1 MIHSI
6 LLVDDDPDDQ
16 YIFNNALKVVDK
28 SILLSIAKDGVYA
41 FEKLQVMKP
50 DLIFLDINMPRM
62 NGIEFLTKLR
72 TLDLFNQIP
81 VVVYSTT
88 SNIADKIKVKTLGAK
103 DCVEKPIL
111 FEDTVDAI
119 RRVINLFQTSCS
131 QPA

>member
-16 YIFNNALKVVDK
+16 YIFNNALKVVDR

-41 FEKLQVMKP
+41 FEKLQVVKP

-62 NGIEFLTKLR
+62 NGIEFLTKIRSLN
-72 TLDLFNQIP
+72 TFNQIP
-81 VVVYSTT
+81 IIVYSTT

-103 DCVEKPIL
+103 DCIEKPIL
-111 FEDTVDAI
+111 FEDTVDII
-119 RRVINLFQTSCS
+119 RRVIGSFRKSLS

>member
-16 YIFNNALKVVDK
+16 FIFNSALKVVDR

-41 FEKLQVMKP
+41 FEKLQLVKP

-62 NGIEFLTKLR
+62 NGFEFLTKLR
-72 TLDLFNQIP
+72 TLSHYNQIP
-81 VVVYSTT
+81 VVVYSTS

-103 DCVEKPIL
+103 DCIEKPIL

-119 RRVINLFQTSCS
+119 RKVITAFRSGIS

>member
-16 YIFNNALKVVDK
+16 YIFNNALKVVDR

-41 FEKLQVMKP
+41 FEKLQVIKP

-62 NGIEFLTKLR
+62 NGFEFLTKIR
-72 TLDLFNQIP
+72 TLSPFNQIP
-81 VVVYSTT
+81 VIVYSTS
-88 SNIADKIKVKTLGAK
+88 SNITDKIKVKTLGAK
-103 DCVEKPIL
+103 DCIEKPIL

-119 RRVINLFQTSCS
+119 RRVIAAFRSS
-131 QPA
+131 IGQPA